1 MRMFVL
7 VPLVMVFFLVS
18 ACSDSPEVETIT
30 RFDPAVPET
39 PESIQIDRHGHIYI
53 SLNLIGEVRKI
64 APDGTQSTLAR
75 LPLHPEIQP
84 CQNVERRQASSAG
97 IALGHQGNVYVS
109 VNSCNLAKVGIWK
122 VTPDGQQSLLAA
134 LPGDLFPPGRV
145 GLNGI
150 AYHDGWLYVADSRL
164 AMVWRVHADGQSPT
178 EVWTDD
184 PLLQHPSTPLPG
196 IPGPNGVQVFQNEVY
211 VSVSDRGHVVA
222 FRINAD
228 GSAGTGRVHVV
239 LGVDDFAF
247 DVQGNLYAMTNFSQM
262 VVRVT
267 PGGATETLL
276 AFLDGLD
283 GPSSAAFGV
292 GKNHKNL
299 YIANAAFSFAPEPIP
314 NPRRPS
320 VMRLHIDIP
329 GQPRP

>member
-1 MRMFVL
+1 MSF
-7 VPLVMVFFLVS
+7 
-18 ACSDSPEVETIT
+18 ATEVETIAL
-30 RFDPAVPET
+30 FNPMVPET

-53 SLNLIGEVRKI
+53 SLNPVGKVSKI
-64 APDGTQSTLAR
+64 DRDRRADQAPGAP
-75 LPLHPEIQP
+75 PLHPEIRP

-97 IALGHQGNVYVS
+97 IALDHPGNVYVS
-109 VNSCNLAKVGIWK
+109 VNSCDLAKVGIWK

-134 LPGDLFPPGRV
+134 LPDGLFPPGRV

-150 AYHDGWLYVADSRL
+150 AYHGGWLYVADSRL
-164 AMVWRVHADGQSPT
+164 ALVWRVHADGQSPT